1 MAVYIDKEN
10 IKLNYS
16 GLAKIAPNDFI
27 GMAKYFADQIKAIP
41 AADVSPVRL
50 GRWEK
55 YFHSYFG
62 RHQCVCSECK
72 NDDYWKKNFCYGYE
86 KYCPNCGAKM
96 DGEKGE

>member
-1 MAVYIDKEN
+1 MINCKECIHYEPCKAWASGN
-10 IKLNYS
+10 ILCDITS
-16 GLAKIAPNDFI
+16 DEFCD
-27 GMAKYFADQIKAIP
+27 YFKEKTTVGAE
-41 AADVSPVRL
+41 PVRH

-86 KYCPNCGAKM
+86 KYCPNCGSKM
-96 DGEKGE
+96 DGKAGEQE